1 MHLTPMRV
9 ASVRT
14 SLLNIPLVRPHVTS
28 VARIQYQSLVLVRV
42 RTTDGVEGFGEAV
55 VPGGPWWSGDSIEG
69 IEALIHRCLAPLLI
83 GEDAA
88 NIDFQIQRLNRLVP
102 GAHFAKAGVDMALW
116 DARGKSVVQIRDT
129 VSKPRSQVN
138 QSKCRFL
145 SHSAVAVG
153 SPRRDPFEQA

>member
-1 MHLTPMRV
+1 MNTHLTPMRV
-9 ASVRT
+9 ESVRT

-69 IEALIHRCLAPLLI
+69 IEALIQRDLAPLLI

-102 GAHFAKAGVDMALW
+102 GAHFAKAGVDMALLVSRTCLGEFLREPT
-116 DARGKSVVQIRDT
+116 RGRSEQCVGRADCPALDT
-129 VSKPRSQVN
+129 GFV
-138 QSKCRFL
+138 
-145 SHSAVAVG
+145 
-153 SPRRDPFEQA
+153 